1 MSGTAGVTAHAG
13 RADSM
18 SAEPVVLAL
27 GSNLGDREATLTR
40 AVHDLRAVRGLTVS
54 DVSGLYESV
63 AVKVHG
69 IDDSAPRYLNGVVVG
84 SYHGDPLHLLAAVN
98 AIEADHG
105 RVRTER
111 WGDRTLDIDIV
122 LIGAL
127 EQTDA
132 RLTLPHPRAIERD
145 FVLAPWL
152 DVDPDAVLPGHG
164 LVRDLLA
171 ATTASTLPYAHPSAA
186 APLLDPV
193 PASVPASAP
202 DPAAR

>member
-13 RADSM
+13 PADSM
-18 SAEPVVLAL
+18 PAEPVVLAL
-27 GSNLGDREATLTR
+27 GSNLGDRVATLTR
-40 AVHDLRAVRGLTVS
+40 AVHDLGAVTGLSLS

-69 IDDSAPRYLNGVVVG
+69 IDDAAPRYLNGVVLG
-84 SYHGDPLHLLAAVN
+84 SFRGDPLDLLAAVN

-105 RVRTER
+105 RVRAER

-127 EQTDA
+127 EQTDT
-132 RLTLPHPRAIERD
+132 RLTLPHPRASERD

-152 DVDPDAVLPGHG
+152 DLDPGAVLPGHG
-164 LVRDLLA
+164 AVRDLLA

-186 APLLDPV
+186 APV
-193 PASVPASAP
+193 PAS